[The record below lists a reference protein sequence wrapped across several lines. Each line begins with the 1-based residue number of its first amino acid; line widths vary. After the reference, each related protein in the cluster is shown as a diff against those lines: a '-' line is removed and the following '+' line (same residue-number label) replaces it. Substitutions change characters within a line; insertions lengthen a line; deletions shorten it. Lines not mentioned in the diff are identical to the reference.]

1 MTCLQTKRVADCKKL
16 TSFNQHSIFHIFVT
30 KFDYKMIKP
39 TQNSFLIFL
48 PKKDFNEEEF
58 TIIKKRLLKAGK
70 QVFVTSDDHFFC
82 SGSKGMKVKSD
93 TSFYNVNVNN
103 FEAFILIGGIGS
115 KSYWKNEVL
124 YKIIKKFFDAKKVI
138 AAICSSPVTLAKAGI
153 LQNKKATCFSEDKME
168 LINAGIDYL
177 DKNVVVDGNLVTA
190 NDARSALQF
199 TEAVLQL
206 TK

>member
-1 MTCLQTKRVADCKKL
+1 MNNL
-16 TSFNQHSIFHIFVT
+16 
-30 KFDYKMIKP
+30 

-70 QVFVTSDDHFFC
+70 QVFITSDDHSVC
-82 SGSKGMKVKSD
+82 SGNKGMKVKSD

-103 FEAFILIGGIGS
+103 FEAFILIGGVGS
-115 KSYWKNEVL
+115 KTYWNNESL
-124 YKIIKKFFDAKKVI
+124 HKIVKIFIESNKIV
-138 AAICSSPVTLAKAGI
+138 AAICSSPVILAKAGI

-168 LINAGIDYL
+168 LINAGIDYQ
-177 DKNVVVDGNLVTA
+177 DRNIVIDANVVTA
-190 NDARSALQF
+190 DNVHSALQF
-199 TEAVLQL
+199 VEAVLHL